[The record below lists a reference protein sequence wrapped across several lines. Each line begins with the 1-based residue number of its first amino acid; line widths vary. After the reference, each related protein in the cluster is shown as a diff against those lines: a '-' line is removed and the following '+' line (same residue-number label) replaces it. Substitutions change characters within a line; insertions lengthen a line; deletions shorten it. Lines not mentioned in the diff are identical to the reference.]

1 MKKNEFYEGMVTS
14 LKFPNKGIVYVEDE
28 DAYVQVKN
36 TLPGQRVRFQ
46 LKKVKKKRPEGNL
59 TEVLVPSEIEKAV
72 PPCPHFSECGGCAY
86 QTLPYEEQKK
96 LKLNQ
101 VKALL
106 DAVYPD
112 FPLDECVE
120 SPRIWEYRNKMEFS
134 FGDEV
139 KDGPL
144 TLGLHKR
151 ASFYDIVSV
160 PECQIIDEDLRKVL
174 KTTQDFF
181 RNAKLGG
188 KSIDFYHKMRHEG
201 VLRHLL
207 VRKGLK
213 TGEML
218 ICLVTSSQGG
228 IDSAEGKQLLEKY
241 KDTLLA
247 LETTGTFAGI
257 LHMTNDSLSDVVK
270 ADAVDILYGK
280 DYFYDELLGL
290 RFRITPFSFFQTN
303 SAGAEKL
310 YSLAR
315 EYIGDLTGKKVY
327 DLYSGTGTI
336 AQVLAPVAKEVTG
349 VEIVEEAVYA
359 AAENAKENQLD
370 NCTFLAGDVLTVLD
384 ELTEAP
390 DAIVLDPPR
399 EGIHPKAIRKIL
411 DYGLSSF
418 VYISC
423 KPTSLARDLE
433 VFLEYGYQ
441 PVRAKCVDMFP
452 WTRGIETVVLLSQ
465 LRQKP
470 DDYIDVDIDVAE
482 LEGTSAETKATYEK
496 IKKYVAE
503 HNDGMKVS
511 NLYIAQVKRKC
522 GIELAENFNLPKSE
536 DARQPRCPKEKEEAI
551 VEAL

>member
-151 ASFYDIVSV
+151 GSFYDIVSV

-207 VRKGLK
+207 V
-213 TGEML
+213 
-218 ICLVTSSQGG
+218 CL
-228 IDSAEGKQLLEKY
+228 
-241 KDTLLA
+241 
-247 LETTGTFAGI
+247 
-257 LHMTNDSLSDVVK
+257 H
-270 ADAVDILYGK
+270 
-280 DYFYDELLGL
+280 
-290 RFRITPFSFFQTN
+290 
-303 SAGAEKL
+303 
-310 YSLAR
+310 
-315 EYIGDLTGKKVY
+315 
-327 DLYSGTGTI
+327 
-336 AQVLAPVAKEVTG
+336 
-349 VEIVEEAVYA
+349 
-359 AAENAKENQLD
+359 D
-370 NCTFLAGDVLTVLD
+370 N
-384 ELTEAP
+384 E
-390 DAIVLDPPR
+390 
-399 EGIHPKAIRKIL
+399 
-411 DYGLSSF
+411 
-418 VYISC
+418 
-423 KPTSLARDLE
+423 
-433 VFLEYGYQ
+433 
-441 PVRAKCVDMFP
+441 
-452 WTRGIETVVLLSQ
+452 W
-465 LRQKP
+465 
-470 DDYIDVDIDVAE
+470 
-482 LEGTSAETKATYEK
+482 
-496 IKKYVAE
+496 
-503 HNDGMKVS
+503 
-511 NLYIAQVKRKC
+511 
-522 GIELAENFNLPKSE
+522 
-536 DARQPRCPKEKEEAI
+536 
-551 VEAL
+551 